1 MGTYVREYD
10 AKLDSRNR
18 ITLRRAKYPFFHV
31 REYEDGR
38 ILLEPRELTEPFRI
52 SPEDLQMLD
61 KSVQEV
67 EGGCELQTVD
77 LSAWDD

>member
-1 MGTYVREYD
+1 MDAYVREYD

-18 ITLRRAKYPFFHV
+18 ITLRRAQYPFFHV

-52 SPEDLQMLD
+52 SAEDLETLEKAIEEIDNGYEPQIF
-61 KSVQEV
+61 
-67 EGGCELQTVD
+67 D
-77 LSAWDD
+77 LSAW

>member
-1 MGTYVREYD
+1 MDAYVREYD

-18 ITLRRAKYPFFHV
+18 ITLRRVQYPFFHV

-52 SPEDLQMLD
+52 SSEALQMLD
-61 KSVQEV
+61 DSMEARKNGYEPQA
-67 EGGCELQTVD
+67 LD
-77 LSAWDD
+77 LSVWEK

>member
-52 SPEDLQMLD
+52 SPEDLQALD
-61 KSVQEV
+61 KAIEEMNNGYEPQVF
-67 EGGCELQTVD
+67 D
-77 LSAWDD
+77 LSAW